1 VVGGAGNDE
10 ISGDSNDNKLDGGA
24 GFNTAV
30 FRGVQSDY
38 TITSLADGSRQVA
51 DSVAG
56 RDGTDTLTNIEQ
68 LRFSDG
74 DIIYGTP
81 GADTL
86 QGTAGN
92 DTLIGGGGGDMLSGG
107 SGKDTFVFADADNS
121 GTDIITDFE
130 VGTDVRAILPRCTTP
145 LSPDDVCDFFLL
157 ADSSLNP
164 YSRFGLFLFPTDSG
178 AAYRRATVSNHR
190 ETKGVAPSHQYHVP
204 LRCSGGQWLPPRP
217 AK

>member
-1 VVGGAGNDE
+1 MAAQVITLRISQVFNRPIDVDLSGDVGLVEPAGSSWRVFASLVSIQNVVGGAGNDE

-24 GFNTAV
+24 GFDTTV
-30 FRGVQSDY
+30 FRGVRSDY
-38 TITSLADGSRQVA
+38 TITSLADSSLQVA

-74 DIIYGTP
+74 DILYGTP

-92 DTLIGGGGGDMLSGG
+92 DTLIGGGGGDILSGG
-107 SGKDTFVFADADNS
+107 SGKDTFVFADADNT

-130 VGTDVRAILPRCTTP
+130 VGTDVIDMTGV
-145 LSPDDVCDFFLL
+145 S
-157 ADSSLNP
+157 
-164 YSRFGLFLFPTDSG
+164 GLT
-178 AAYRRATVSNHR
+178 
-190 ETKGVAPSHQYHVP
+190 
-204 LRCSGGQWLPPRP
+204 
-217 AK
+217 